1 MRSEAYPPI
10 GSLDQ
15 ALENLLYNPVITF
28 DDLGHSD
35 AEAASSLHRALT
47 GYAALRKFYDLRD
60 KKPLSVLQESATH
73 SRDPMM
79 EEAARTLLAVI
90 QSASGSISGGLYDAK
105 HEAVVQFDGL
115 LALIGEALVFVNRK
129 ITPNSTYLHEEPHR

>member
-15 ALENLLYNPVITF
+15 TLESLLYSSVISF

-35 AEAASSLHRALT
+35 AEAASLLHRALT

-60 KKPLSVLQESATH
+60 KKPVSAFQESATH
-73 SRDPMM
+73 SQDLVM

-90 QSASGSISGGLYDAK
+90 QSASGSVLGGLYDAK
-105 HEAVVQFDGL
+105 YEAVVQSDGL

-129 ITPNSTYLHEEPHR
+129 IIRITEE